1 MNETMAKKNVAEVL
15 VDVLVEAGV
24 QRIYGVAGD
33 SLNGITDTLRQ
44 REQIPWVGLRHEKTA
59 AFAAGAEAH
68 LTTFLSFMASPPQ
81 RARTRSPTAL
91 RPRVAEVR
99 PAFYDLALTPAL
111 RIIASYQRPW
121 NPLPARSGLPVTS
134 WVCTEGTAL
143 PKPTWKE
150 SRQTT
155 GKLCSRLVHSGT
167 AWSSWRSA

>member
-1 MNETMAKKNVAEVL
+1 VNETMAKKNVAEVL

-44 REQIPWVGLRHEKTA
+44 REQIPWVGLRHEETA

-91 RPRVAEVR
+91 RRRSSSCFLRSCSHTRSPDHRELSAPLE
-99 PAFYDLALTPAL
+99 PAAGAKWLARNFLGVHGRNCTSEAHMEGEPADDWQAL
-111 RIIASYQRPW
+111 LSI
-121 NPLPARSGLPVTS
+121 
-134 WVCTEGTAL
+134 GT
-143 PKPTWKE
+143 
-150 SRQTT
+150 
-155 GKLCSRLVHSGT
+155 
-167 AWSSWRSA
+167 

>member
-1 MNETMAKKNVAEVL
+1 VNETMAKKNVAEVL

-44 REQIPWVGLRHEKTA
+44 REQIPWVGLRHEETA

-99 PAFYDLALTPAL
+99 PAFYDLALHTRYPDHRELSAPLEPAAGAKWL
-111 RIIASYQRPW
+111 ARNFLGVHGRNCTSEAHMEGE
-121 NPLPARSGLPVTS
+121 PADDWQALLSI
-134 WVCTEGTAL
+134 GT
-143 PKPTWKE
+143 
-150 SRQTT
+150 
-155 GKLCSRLVHSGT
+155 
-167 AWSSWRSA
+167 